1 MRATIKYAEEDG
13 DEEAEFLWD
22 NGMELLARLLC
33 QSGNSRWAE
42 ALAILK
48 DLRYKYVFQSHL
60 TSGLTMEKFRDK
72 NRIADPKFVSAFD
85 KVLPPK
91 FFRLMANGL
100 RLGASFW
107 KENLYGDPRTGFF
120 SFQHKLPQYQE
131 TLKAHQHS
139 RITPGPSGLDQ
150 VLQHIW
156 IVASKAMPEV
166 KKATYV
172 EWWAHSR
179 QHCYGHQIHYDSIPG
194 VEQGKPKHPIISTIT
209 FLSAECG
216 GPTLITNQT
225 IDNSETS
232 KAWVAHPKT
241 NRLIC
246 FNGSA
251 LHLVLPG
258 KCTLKQ
264 HFSTTSIPVATN

>member
-1 MRATIKYAEEDG
+1 M
-13 DEEAEFLWD
+13 W
-22 NGMELLARLLC
+22 
-33 QSGNSRWAE
+33 SGG
-42 ALAILK
+42 
-48 DLRYKYVFQSHL
+48 HC
-60 TSGLTMEKFRDK
+60 
-72 NRIADPKFVSAFD
+72 
-85 KVLPPK
+85 
-91 FFRLMANGL
+91 
-100 RLGASFW
+100 
-107 KENLYGDPRTGFF
+107 
-120 SFQHKLPQYQE
+120 
-131 TLKAHQHS
+131 
-139 RITPGPSGLDQ
+139 
-150 VLQHIW
+150 
-156 IVASKAMPEV
+156 
-166 KKATYV
+166 
-172 EWWAHSR
+172 R

-258 KCTLKQ
+258 KYTLKNILAQ
-264 HFSTTSIPVATN
+264 APFRSQLTDS